1 MSDVGIL
8 RRVLMAMPPG
18 NITEKSQ
25 IKKIEEVLSTCW
37 DIFSGASEI
46 KMEGYKIVG
55 RMEEV
60 VWEPPFVSFK
70 IERHGRTVN
79 ASTRADIHQWI
90 LDVERATAKRK
101 DAGFRQL
108 YPMDKRFNAKL
119 AASEIV
125 ELILSGV
132 EDPRLDWSEN
142 RQIVKVKIGMV
153 VPDGNAKSTAVGR
166 RKRFR
171 EECGQLLNEHG
182 WKTVFFNKYQRPNP

>member
-1 MSDVGIL
+1 MPDIVIL
-8 RRVLMAMPPG
+8 RRSMMAIPPG
-18 NITEKSQ
+18 KISDKDQ
-25 IKKIEEVLSTCW
+25 IKKIEEALSTCW
-37 DIFSGASEI
+37 GSFFGAAET
-46 KMEGYKIVG
+46 KMEGNKIVG

-60 VWEPPFVSFK
+60 VWEPPLLSFK

-79 ASTRADIHQWI
+79 NSTRADMHLWI
-90 LDVERATAKRK
+90 LDIEKATAQRK

-108 YPMDKRFNAKL
+108 SPMAKRFNAKL

-142 RQIVKVKIGMV
+142 REIVKVNIGMV

-171 EECGQLLNEHG
+171 EECGQLLNEHR
-182 WKTVFFNKYQRPNP
+182 WMTISFNKYQRPNP